1 MKKETKQNTNKMNLQ
16 KLVFHF
22 LPLPA
27 LERVNV
33 SGNFNSF
40 LKEMLVLR
48 RVGFTGVH
56 FIETAL

>member
-33 SGNFNSF
+33 EGNFNSF
-40 LKEMLVLR
+40 LKEIGGSVD
-48 RVGFTGVH
+48 GGS
-56 FIETAL
+56 ALQVSTL

>member
-1 MKKETKQNTNKMNLQ
+1 MKKETKQNTNKMNIQ

-33 SGNFNSF
+33 EGNFNSL
-40 LKEMLVLR
+40 LKEIGGSVY
-48 RVGFTGVH
+48 GGS
-56 FIETAL
+56 ALQVSTL